1 MDFLHKLLLF
11 LHLVGMAA
19 VVGGALV
26 QVASP
31 PRRVTAMILHGG
43 LTQVVTGVLLVG
55 VLEADDDEVDHA
67 KIGVKLVVALVIVG
81 LAWAYRKREELANGP
96 FFGILGLAL
105 ANVAIAV
112 FWT

>member
-1 MDFLHKLLLF
+1 VDFLHKLLLF

-55 VLEADDDEVDHA
+55 VLEADDEEVDHA

-81 LAWAYRKREELANGP
+81 LAWVYRKRDELADAI